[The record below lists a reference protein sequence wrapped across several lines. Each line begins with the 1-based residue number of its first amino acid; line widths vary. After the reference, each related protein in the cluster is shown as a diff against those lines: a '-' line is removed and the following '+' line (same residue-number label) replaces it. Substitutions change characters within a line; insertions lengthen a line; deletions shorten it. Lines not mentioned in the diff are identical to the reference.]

1 MEDYIKMRKFPKLL
15 LSALLIC
22 VVSVFAMNASVA
34 YAEVPYKT
42 YTHTGYGYL
51 TETQAAYVPG
61 TSISKIGDTSL
72 VGARD
77 MMITED
83 GEIYIADTGNKR
95 ILVSD
100 LQGNYIKEFGADVLM
115 NPCGIFV
122 TKDKLTYVAD
132 RDAEKIF
139 VFDAAGKVVN
149 EYGKP
154 NHPLYG
160 DEMSF
165 MPLKIVVNN
174 AGIMFI
180 ICEANMNG
188 IVQISPTDGGTFLG
202 YFGTNYTTLSII
214 DKFKSIVSTD
224 EQKAKKVS
232 NKPATP
238 DNLAIDEKGLIYTV
252 TRGKQSDNQK
262 STDDNELKRLNIA
275 GKNIINPDQWDGLPV
290 AVAAGNHD
298 NVYMVSQLG
307 YVYEFSNEGEM
318 LFVFGGSDD
327 GKQRVGLSKK
337 TEAISVDKNDNIYI
351 LDSDMNKIQVYK
363 PTEFTGLLHKAL
375 YLYSKGRYTE
385 SKEPLEEILKIN
397 STFAY
402 SNKAMGRALLQE
414 DNYFEAM
421 KFAKLSYDYTTY
433 SDSFWEI
440 RNIWISN
447 YLIPVVGAIL
457 VLMIILRIL
466 KRLHKKYGIFNSANE
481 QIIKVKR
488 VPLISRVRYSLYFM
502 KHPIDGSYGVRWE
515 GKASYLSANILLAVF
530 IAINVI
536 YKYYSGFLYKPSI
549 EGYYS
554 VLSDIGTV
562 LIAFLI
568 LIGCNYLICTINDGE
583 GSFKQIYCAF
593 VYCLTPYII
602 FQPVVFLLTHVFT
615 INEKFLIQAPQQL
628 IIAWIVI
635 LIFITIKEINNIT
648 LKETV
653 KVIALTFFAVL
664 IVLLVAF
671 VLYLLWSQVLDFI
684 QAIGG
689 EAVHRLGF

>member
-1 MEDYIKMRKFPKLL
+1 
-15 LSALLIC
+15 
-22 VVSVFAMNASVA
+22 MNASVA

-188 IVQISPTDGGTFLG
+188 IVH
-202 YFGTNYTTLSII
+202 TNYTTLSII

-351 LDSDMNKIQVYK
+351 LDSDMNK
-363 PTEFTGLLHKAL
+363 
-375 YLYSKGRYTE
+375 
-385 SKEPLEEILKIN
+385 

>member
-1 MEDYIKMRKFPKLL
+1 
-15 LSALLIC
+15 
-22 VVSVFAMNASVA
+22 
-34 YAEVPYKT
+34 
-42 YTHTGYGYL
+42 
-51 TETQAAYVPG
+51 
-61 TSISKIGDTSL
+61 
-72 VGARD
+72 
-77 MMITED
+77 
-83 GEIYIADTGNKR
+83 
-95 ILVSD
+95 
-100 LQGNYIKEFGADVLM
+100 
-115 NPCGIFV
+115 
-122 TKDKLTYVAD
+122 
-132 RDAEKIF
+132 
-139 VFDAAGKVVN
+139 
-149 EYGKP
+149 
-154 NHPLYG
+154 
-160 DEMSF
+160 
-165 MPLKIVVNN
+165 
-174 AGIMFI
+174 
-180 ICEANMNG
+180 
-188 IVQISPTDGGTFLG
+188 
-202 YFGTNYTTLSII
+202 
-214 DKFKSIVSTD
+214 
-224 EQKAKKVS
+224 
-232 NKPATP
+232 
-238 DNLAIDEKGLIYTV
+238 
-252 TRGKQSDNQK
+252 
-262 STDDNELKRLNIA
+262 
-275 GKNIINPDQWDGLPV
+275 
-290 AVAAGNHD
+290 
-298 NVYMVSQLG
+298 
-307 YVYEFSNEGEM
+307 
-318 LFVFGGSDD
+318 
-327 GKQRVGLSKK
+327 
-337 TEAISVDKNDNIYI
+337 
-351 LDSDMNKIQVYK
+351 
-363 PTEFTGLLHKAL
+363 
-375 YLYSKGRYTE
+375 GRYTE

-414 DNYFEAM
+414 DNYSEAM

-457 VLMIILRIL
+457 ALLIILRIL
-466 KRLHKKYGIFNSANE
+466 KRLHKKFGIFNRANE
-481 QIIKVKR
+481 QMAKVKS
-488 VPLISRVRYSLYFM
+488 VPLISRIRYSLYFM

-549 EGYYS
+549 EGSYS

-615 INEKFLIQAPQQL
+615 INEKFLIQAPGQL

-635 LIFITIKEINNIT
+635 LIIITIKEINNIT
-648 LKETV
+648 LKETA

-664 IVLLVAF
+664 IVLLVVF

>member
-1 MEDYIKMRKFPKLL
+1 MRKFPKLL
-15 LSALLIC
+15 LRTLLIC
-22 VVSVFAMNASVA
+22 IVLSALTMNTQEA

-42 YTHTGYGYL
+42 YTHTGYGNL
-51 TETQAAYVPG
+51 IETQAAYVPG
-61 TSISKIGDTSL
+61 TSISKIGDTPIM
-72 VGARD
+72 GAKD

-100 LQGNYIKEFGADVLM
+100 LQGNYIRDFGSDVLM
-115 NPCGIFV
+115 NPCGLYV
-122 TKDKLTYVAD
+122 TNDKLTYVAD

-139 VFDAAGKVVN
+139 VFDTEGNVIN

-160 DEMSF
+160 DEMRF
-165 MPLKIVVNN
+165 MPLKVVVNA
-174 AGIMFI
+174 AGIMFV

-188 IVQISPTDGGTFLG
+188 IVQISPTEGGTFLG
-202 YFGTNYTTLSII
+202 YFGTNFTNLSIA
-214 DKFKSIVSTD
+214 DKFLSIVSTD
-224 EQKAKKVS
+224 AQKAKKVS

-238 DNLAIDEKGLIYTV
+238 DNLAIDERGLIYTV
-252 TRGKQSDNQK
+252 TRGKQSDDPD

-275 GKNIINPDQWDGLPV
+275 GKNIMNPDRYDSLPV
-290 AVAAGNHD
+290 AVTTGNHD
-298 NVYMVSQLG
+298 NVFMVSQLG

-337 TEAISVDKNDNIYI
+337 IEAISVDKNDNIYI
-351 LDSDMNKIQVYK
+351 LDSDMNKIQVYQ

-385 SKEPLEEILKIN
+385 SKEPLVEILKIN

-414 DNYFEAM
+414 DNYTEAM

-440 RNIWISN
+440 RNIWISK
-447 YLIPVVGAIL
+447 YLIPVGAACL
-457 VLMIILRIL
+457 VFLFVLRIL
-466 KRLHKKYGIFNSANE
+466 KRLQKKYGVFRVVNE
-481 QIIKVKR
+481 QIAKVKR
-488 VPLISRVRYSLYFM
+488 IPLISRVRYSLYFM

-515 GKASYLSANILLAVF
+515 GKASYLSANILLALF
-530 IAINVI
+530 ILINVI
-536 YKYYSGFLYKPSI
+536 TKYYSGFLYKNSI
-549 EGYYS
+549 EGKYS
-554 VLSDIGTV
+554 MLSDIGTV

-602 FQPVVFLLTHVFT
+602 LQPIVFLLTHVFT
-615 INEKFLIQAPQQL
+615 INEKFLIQAPHQL

-635 LIFITIKEINNIT
+635 LIIITLKEINNIT
-648 LKETV
+648 LKETA

-664 IVLLVAF
+664 IVLLVLF
-671 VLYLLWSQVLDFI
+671 VLYLLWSQVIDFI